1 MEKDC
6 TDIWARCLATIREN
20 VSEQTFRTWFEP
32 IRAVGLREGA
42 LTVQIPNRFFY
53 EMLEEHYVAVLRT
66 AIRRELG
73 VTGRLEYQI
82 VVKKTEPVDTYATAA
97 ANPSA
102 AIAAQHPEDGAMPN
116 PFVIPGIRRPKLDPQ
131 LDPEHTFASYVEGD
145 CNRLART
152 AGQSVAKRPGTTAFN
167 PLVIYG
173 ETGLGKTHLAGA
185 IGNEMLR
192 NFPDKR
198 VLYCQAEEFTNQIIT
213 AIRENTINEL
223 TSFYQSIDVLI
234 MDDIQFLAG
243 KEKTQ
248 KIFFHM
254 FNQLHSNRKQIILT
268 SDRAPKDLEGMER
281 RLLSRFKWGLTADL
295 QRPDV
300 ETRMAIF
307 ANKAAEEGVEVS
319 AEVAEYVCHNV
330 DESVRE
336 LEGAI
341 VSLIGRAELLDRAID
356 LDLAREV
363 VGSTVQRASREV
375 SVESILELVSGYFN
389 VAVDLVRG
397 QTRKRHV
404 VVARQVSMFLAKKHT
419 DASLKKIG
427 SHFGNRDHS
436 TVIYSCR
443 TVRDLMDTDDA
454 FLAQVEEVEKKL
466 KMQLG

>member
-1 MEKDC
+1 MGKDC
-6 TDIWARCLATIREN
+6 TQVWEQCLHTIREK
-20 VSEQTFRTWFEP
+20 VSEQTLSTWFQQM
-32 IRAVGLREGA
+32 RAVGLREKA
-42 LTVQIPNRFFY
+42 LSVQIPNRFFY

-73 VTGRLEYQI
+73 PGGRLEYQI
-82 VVKKTEPVDTYATAA
+82 VVKKPEVVDALTGAA
-97 ANPSA
+97 ATSA
-102 AIAAQHPEDGAMPN
+102 GNNEDNGIVN
-116 PFVIPGIRRPKLDPQ
+116 PFVIPGIRKQRLDPH
-131 LDPEHTFASYVEGD
+131 LNPEHTFASYVEGD

-173 ETGLGKTHLAGA
+173 DTGLGKTHLAGA
-185 IGNEMLR
+185 IGNEMLA

-198 VLYCQAEEFTNQIIT
+198 VLYCQAEEFTNQIIA
-213 AIRENTINEL
+213 AIRDNTIGDL
-223 TSFYQSIDVLI
+223 TAFYQSMDVLI

-254 FNQLHSNRKQIILT
+254 FNQLHQNRKQIILT

-281 RLLSRFKWGLTADL
+281 RLISRFKWGLTADL
-295 QRPDV
+295 QKPDI
-300 ETRMAIF
+300 ETRLAIF
-307 ANKAAEEGVEVS
+307 ANRAATEGVTVPQ
-319 AEVAEYVCHNV
+319 EVAEYVCHNV

-341 VSLIGRAELLDRAID
+341 ISLVGRAELLNRPID
-356 LDLAREV
+356 LDLAKQV
-363 VGSTVQRASREV
+363 VGSTIQRGSREIT
-375 SVESILELVSGYFN
+375 VESILDLVCDYFD
-389 VAVDLVRG
+389 VPVDMVRG

-404 VVARQVSMFLAKKHT
+404 VVARQISMYLAKEHT
-419 DASLKKIG
+419 DCSLKKIG

-454 FLAQVEEVEKKL
+454 FLNSVNEVNKRV
-466 KMQLG
+466 KMNLG

>member
-1 MEKDC
+1 MSMGKDC
-6 TDIWARCLATIREN
+6 TELWARCLSTIRDN

-32 IRAVGLREGA
+32 IQAVHLRDNA

-73 VTGRLEYQI
+73 PGGRLEYQI
-82 VVKKTEPVDTYATAA
+82 VVKKAETVEALAGVG
-97 ANPSA
+97 
-102 AIAAQHPEDGAMPN
+102 PEGQDAPEGPHVVN
-116 PFVIPGIRRPKLDPQ
+116 PFVIPGIRKQRLDPQ
-131 LDPEHTFASYVEGD
+131 LNPDHRFSNYVEGD

-152 AGQSVAKRPGTTAFN
+152 AGESVAKRPGATAFN

-185 IGNEMLR
+185 IGNEIVEAH
-192 NFPDKR
+192 PSKR
-198 VLYCQAEEFTNQIIT
+198 VLYCQAEDFTNQIIA
-213 AIRENTINEL
+213 AIRENTIGEL
-223 TSFYQSIDVLI
+223 TAFYQSIDVLI

-254 FNQLHSNRKQIILT
+254 FNQLHQSRKQIILT

-281 RLLSRFKWGLTADL
+281 RLISRFKWGLTADL
-295 QRPDV
+295 SRPDL
-300 ETRMAIF
+300 ETRRAIF
-307 ANKAAEEGVEVS
+307 ANRIEAEGLTVSHEVE
-319 AEVAEYVCHNV
+319 EYVCHNV
-330 DESVRE
+330 DESIRE

-341 VSLIGRAELLDRAID
+341 VSLIGRAELLKRPID
-356 LDLAREV
+356 LELAKLV
-363 VGSTVQRASREV
+363 VGSTVQRDAREITV
-375 SVESILELVSGYFN
+375 DSILELVADYFS
-389 VAVDLVRG
+389 VAAELVRG

-404 VVARQVSMFLAKKHT
+404 VIARQIAMYLAKEFT

-427 SHFGNRDHS
+427 SHFGGRDHS

-443 TVRDLMDTDDA
+443 TVGDLMDTDET
-454 FLAQVEEVEKKL
+454 FLGYVRELQKRVKL
-466 KMQLG
+466 QLA

>member
-1 MEKDC
+1 MGKDC
-6 TDIWARCLATIREN
+6 TTVWENCLSTIRDN
-20 VSEQTFRTWFEP
+20 VSEQTYRTWFQP
-32 IRAVGLREGA
+32 IRAVQLRDTA

-73 VTGRLEYQI
+73 TAGRLEYQI
-82 VVKKTEPVDTYATAA
+82 VVKKPEVVDALTGAGKPAGTTEDNTIV
-97 ANPSA
+97 
-102 AIAAQHPEDGAMPN
+102 N
-116 PFVIPGIRRPKLDPQ
+116 PFVIPGIRKQRLDPH
-131 LDPEHTFASYVEGD
+131 LNPEHTFASYVEGD

-173 ETGLGKTHLAGA
+173 DTGLGKTHLAGA
-185 IGNEMLR
+185 IGNEMLA

-198 VLYCQAEEFTNQIIT
+198 ILYCQAEEFTNQIIS
-213 AIRENTINEL
+213 AIRENTIGEL
-223 TSFYQSIDVLI
+223 TAFYQSVDVLI

-254 FNQLHSNRKQIILT
+254 FNQLHQNRKQIILT

-281 RLLSRFKWGLTADL
+281 RLISRFKWGLTADL
-295 QRPDV
+295 QKPDV

-307 ANKAAEEGVEVS
+307 ANRVQQEGVEVPN
-319 AEVAEYVCHNV
+319 EVIEYVCHNV

-341 VSLIGRAELLDRAID
+341 VSLIGRAELLNTKID
-356 LDLAREV
+356 LELAREV
-363 VGSTVQRASREV
+363 VGSTIQRGNREI
-375 SVESILELVSGYFN
+375 SVESILELVCDYFD
-389 VAVDLVRG
+389 VSQELVRG

-404 VVARQVSMFLAKKHT
+404 VVARQISMYLAKQHT
-419 DASLKKIG
+419 NCSLKKIG

-443 TVRDLMDTDDA
+443 TVRDLMDTDDS
-454 FLAQVEEVEKKL
+454 FLASVEEVDKRV
-466 KMQLG
+466 KMNLG

>member
-1 MEKDC
+1 MGKDC
-6 TDIWARCLATIREN
+6 TDTWARCLASIRN
-20 VSEQTFRTWFEP
+20 DVSEQTFRTWFEP
-32 IRAVGLREGA
+32 IRAVGLRDNA

-73 VTGRLEYQI
+73 SAGRLEYQI
-82 VVKKTEPVDTYATAA
+82 VVKKPEAVDAYATAE
-97 ANPSA
+97 ANASA
-102 AIAAQHPEDGAMPN
+102 HPASESDVMPTN

-131 LDPEHTFASYVEGD
+131 LNPDHSFESYVEGD

-152 AGQSVAKRPGTTAFN
+152 AGLSVAKRPGTTAFN

-185 IGNEMLR
+185 IGNEILR
-192 NFPDKR
+192 NHPDKR
-198 VLYCQAEEFTNQIIT
+198 VLYCQAEEFTNQIIN

-223 TSFYQSIDVLI
+223 TGFYQSIDVLI

-254 FNQLHSNRKQIILT
+254 FNQLHQNRKQIILT

-307 ANKAAEEGVEVS
+307 ANKAAEEGVAVSGEV
-319 AEVAEYVCHNV
+319 VEYVCHNV

-341 VSLIGRAELLDRAID
+341 VSLIGRAGLLDRTID
-356 LDLAREV
+356 LNLAREV
-363 VGSTVQRASREV
+363 VGSTVHRASREV
-375 SVESILELVSGYFN
+375 TVDSILELVAEYFN
-389 VAVDLVRG
+389 VSVDLVRG

-404 VVARQVSMFLAKKHT
+404 VVARQVSMYLAKKHT
-419 DASLKKIG
+419 EASLKKIG

-443 TVRDLMDTDDA
+443 TVRDLMDTDDSFNTA
-454 FLAQVEEVEKKL
+454 VEEVEKKL
-466 KMQLG
+466 KLQLG

>member
-1 MEKDC
+1 MGKDC
-6 TDIWARCLATIREN
+6 TYVWERCLSTIRDN
-20 VSEQTFRTWFEP
+20 VSEQIFRTWFEP
-32 IRAVGLREGA
+32 IRAVGLRDQA

-73 VTGRLEYQI
+73 PSGRLEYQI
-82 VVKKTEPVDTYATAA
+82 VVKKPEVVDALAGASNPGQTEDNSIV
-97 ANPSA
+97 
-102 AIAAQHPEDGAMPN
+102 N
-116 PFVIPGIRRPKLDPQ
+116 PFVIPGIRKQRLDPH
-131 LDPEHTFASYVEGD
+131 LNPEHTFATYVEGD

-173 ETGLGKTHLAGA
+173 DTGLGKTHLAGA
-185 IGNEMLR
+185 IGNELLA
-192 NFPDKR
+192 NFPEKR
-198 VLYCQAEEFTNQIIT
+198 VLYCQAEEFTNQIIA
-213 AIRENTINEL
+213 AIRDNSISEL

-254 FNQLHSNRKQIILT
+254 FNQLHQNRKQIILT

-281 RLLSRFKWGLTADL
+281 RLISRFKWGLTADL
-295 QRPDV
+295 QKPDI
-300 ETRMAIF
+300 ETRLAIL
-307 ANKAAEEGVEVS
+307 ANRADSEGVQVPND
-319 AEVAEYVCHNV
+319 VAEYICHNV
-330 DESVRE
+330 DESIRE

-341 VSLIGRAELLDRAID
+341 VSLVGRAELLNRPLD
-356 LDLAREV
+356 LDLAKQV
-363 VGSTVQRASREV
+363 VGSTVHRGNREV
-375 SVESILELVSGYFN
+375 TVESILELVCEYFD
-389 VAVDLVRG
+389 VPTELVKG

-404 VVARQVSMFLAKKHT
+404 VVARQISMYLAKQHT
-419 DASLKKIG
+419 DSSLKKIG

-454 FLAQVEEVEKKL
+454 FLDSVNEVNKRV
-466 KMQLG
+466 KMNLC